1 MIYNKFVYEWTN
13 YVIVDGRQLVVY
25 GPGDVVCICV
35 SVWAGVFVYV
45 FLYVCIVS
53 AMV

>member
-1 MIYNKFVYEWTN
+1 MYKRFLGKVIYNKFVCEWTN

-35 SVWAGVFVYV
+35 C
-45 FLYVCIVS
+45 VCVC
-53 AMV
+53 V